1 MRALIIISASLATV
15 MEPSRTWATNSFTR
29 FLPRSLALASCPNRP
44 DSTIWSSNPTCSFS
58 IVVVEAACFLASA
71 IGPSSFGLNLALQLV
86 ELLGVANCIQQHFLQ
101 LVVALQLSA
110 QIRQPGSK
118 IKQFLERLDLLGYV
132 AWLEVIHLLELQI
145 DLELRRIRIVTQLV

>member
-58 IVVVEAACFLASA
+58 MVVVEAADCFLASA
-71 IGPSSFGLNLALQLV
+71 IGPSSFGLDLALQLV
-86 ELLGVANCIQQHFLQ
+86 ELLRIADSVQQHFLQ
-101 LVVALQLSA
+101 LVVALELTA
-110 QIRQPGSK
+110 QIRQPRPK
-118 IKQFLERLDLLGYV
+118 IKQFFERLNLLGHV
-132 AWLEVIHLLELQI
+132 ARLEVLH
-145 DLELRRIRIVTQLV
+145 